1 MSLALR
7 IIPRLDIKG
16 PNLVK
21 GVHLEGLRVLGKPE
35 YFAKYYYE
43 QGADELFYQDVV
55 ASLYN
60 RNSLHEI
67 VSKTAKEIFIPLTV
81 GGGIGNIED
90 IAKILRVGADKVAIN
105 TAVID
110 NPGIIS
116 AASNMF
122 GASTI
127 VVSIEAIR
135 QPDGRYIAFTDNG
148 RNSTSKEV
156 VSWAKQVEELGAG
169 EILLTFVDKEG
180 AGKGFDV
187 DLAKKITDAVTIP
200 VVAHGGAGQMN
211 HVVELCQQA
220 HVSGV
225 AIASL
230 FHYDYIVHNR
240 HIEGYEEE
248 GNIDFLRSNRILS
261 SIEGASITELKT
273 LLIKQNLS
281 CRKHEK
287 AI

>member
-35 YFAKYYYE
+35 SFAQYYYE

-55 ASLYN
+55 ASLYD

-67 VSKTAKEIFIPLTV
+67 VSKTAKEIYIPLTV
-81 GGGIGNIED
+81 GGGIRSIDD
-90 IAKILRVGADKVAIN
+90 IAKILRVGADKVSMN
-105 TAVID
+105 TAVIN
-110 NPGIIS
+110 NPELIRE
-116 AASNMF
+116 ASNIF

-135 QPDGRYIAFTDNG
+135 QPDGLYLAFTDNG
-148 RNSTSKEV
+148 RNITNKEV

-180 AGKGFDV
+180 AGKGFDI
-187 DLAKKITDAVTIP
+187 DLAKKVVDAVSIP
-200 VVAHGGAGQMN
+200 VVVHGGAGQMK
-211 HVVELCQQA
+211 HVLEVCDQVP
-220 HVSGV
+220 VSGV

-230 FHYDYIVHNR
+230 FHYDYILHNR
-240 HIEGYEEE
+240 RIEGFEDE
-248 GNIDFLRSNRILS
+248 GNIDFLKSNRMLS
-261 SIEGASITELKT
+261 SIEGASIDELKT
-273 LLIKQNLS
+273 LLS
-281 CRKHEK
+281 GHGVCCRKYEK
-287 AI
+287 VI